1 MTSTLTPPALS
12 TIASASTV
20 RTSSAILANPTSPST
35 ARQRTFDPVL
45 RALTITLS
53 VSCLF
58 LIFVG
63 GLVKSHEAGLS
74 VPDWPTTYGENMFLF
89 PYEKWI
95 GGVYYEHGHRLLA
108 SGIGLITVCV
118 AIVTFLRDRRRLP
131 RLLSVVAVLTV
142 ICQGVLGGL
151 TVIYQLPPA
160 ISMSHGILAQSFFLI
175 TIALCY
181 LQSRT
186 FRAAAPNPAT
196 SAESATIRRTAAVVI
211 GVLYLQLFAGALMR
225 HNGAGMALLDFP
237 TMGGSW
243 LPSIAPSVIDTANQ
257 LRAAVELPPTT
268 AFAVTLHLIHR
279 LGGIVV
285 ALAAI
290 VLLRAV
296 SPLSLRGTTTRR
308 IGYLLVALT
317 LVQITLGIASIL
329 TIREPFLTSLHVATG
344 AALLGSA
351 LLVLLTTYRER
362 A

>member
-1 MTSTLTPPALS
+1 MTTATIRSPAV
-12 TIASASTV
+12 SASTV
-20 RTSSAILANPTSPST
+20 TGSDFT
-35 ARQRTFDPVL
+35 AQIKAFDPFL
-45 RALTITLS
+45 RALTAALS
-53 VSCLF
+53 LSCLF

-95 GGVYYEHGHRLLA
+95 GGVFYEHGHRLLA
-108 SGIGLITVCV
+108 SGIGFITVCV
-118 AIVTFLRDRRRLP
+118 ALATFLRDQRRLP
-131 RLLSVVAVLTV
+131 RVLSIVAVLTV
-142 ICQGVLGGL
+142 IAQGVLGGL

-160 ISMSHGILAQSFFLI
+160 ISMSHGILAQTFFLI
-175 TIALCY
+175 TITLCY

-186 FRAAAPNPAT
+186 FRATAPNQT
-196 SAESATIRRTAAVVI
+196 SASETRTIRRIAVIVI

-243 LPSIAPSVIDTANQ
+243 FPSVAPDVVDTANQ

-268 AFAVTLHLIHR
+268 PLAITFHLIHR
-279 LGGIVV
+279 LGGVVV
-285 ALAAI
+285 ALSA
-290 VLLRAV
+290 LLLFRMVSSLSTRA
-296 SPLSLRGTTTRR
+296 TITRR
-308 IGYLLVALT
+308 VGSLILGLT
-317 LVQITLGIASIL
+317 LVQITLGVASIL

-351 LLVLLTTYRER
+351 LLVLLTTYRESR
-362 A
+362 

>member
-1 MTSTLTPPALS
+1 MTTATIRSPAV
-12 TIASASTV
+12 SASTV
-20 RTSSAILANPTSPST
+20 TGSDFT
-35 ARQRTFDPVL
+35 AQIKAFDPFL
-45 RALTITLS
+45 RALTTALS
-53 VSCLF
+53 LSCLF

-95 GGVYYEHGHRLLA
+95 GGVFYEHGHRLLA
-108 SGIGLITVCV
+108 SGIGFITVCV
-118 AIVTFLRDRRRLP
+118 ALATFLRDQRRLP
-131 RLLSVVAVLTV
+131 RVLSIVAVLTV
-142 ICQGVLGGL
+142 IAQGVLGGL

-160 ISMSHGILAQSFFLI
+160 ISMSHGILAQTFFLI
-175 TIALCY
+175 TITLCY

-186 FRAAAPNPAT
+186 FRSAAPNQT
-196 SAESATIRRTAAVVI
+196 SASEARTIRRTAVIVI

-243 LPSIAPSVIDTANQ
+243 FPSVAPAVVYTANQ

-268 AFAVTLHLIHR
+268 PFAITLHLVHR
-279 LGGIVV
+279 LGGVVV
-285 ALAAI
+285 ALA
-290 VLLRAV
+290 VFWLFRV
-296 SPLSLRGTTTRR
+296 VHPLSTRAAITRR
-308 IGYLLVALT
+308 VGSLLLGLT
-317 LVQITLGIASIL
+317 LVQITLGVASIL

-351 LLVLLTTYRER
+351 LLVLLTTYRESR
-362 A
+362 